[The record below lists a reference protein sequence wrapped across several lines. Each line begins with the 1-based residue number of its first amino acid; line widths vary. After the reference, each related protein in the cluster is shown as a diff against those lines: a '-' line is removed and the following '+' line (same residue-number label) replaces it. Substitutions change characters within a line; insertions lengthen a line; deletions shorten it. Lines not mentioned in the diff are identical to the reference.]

1 MLVRTVESP
10 QQPIISVA
18 CAFSLLCSLLTAWRE
33 YCQLLPSCRH
43 GQASVPTGTGP
54 SIGRLDSCFCV
65 SHSVRKHLVF
75 CSMFALFDWVWCG
88 TFPFLTFGEFLR
100 EFQSL
105 PDFGRAKP
113 IDLDFAFPDLRSHSL
128 GRSSWHRVTSFLRLG
143 AVERSPHYTR
153 SLNAGPLTSHTS
165 DSQLPTG
172 SNLFVMP
179 LASTE
184 CASYSAGVTATSRR
198 ISDAIFATCY
208 SHL

>member
-1 MLVRTVESP
+1 MGKP
-10 QQPIISVA
+10 A
-18 CAFSLLCSLLTAWRE
+18 AFVSCLITELLG
-33 YCQLLPSCRH
+33 SCYPAQYH
-43 GQASVPTGTGP
+43 Q
-54 SIGRLDSCFCV
+54 
-65 SHSVRKHLVF
+65 
-75 CSMFALFDWVWCG
+75 M
-88 TFPFLTFGEFLR
+88 TFGDFLR
-100 EFQSL
+100 EFMSL

-172 SNLFVMP
+172 SNLFLMP

-198 ISDAIFATCY
+198 ISDAIFATYY